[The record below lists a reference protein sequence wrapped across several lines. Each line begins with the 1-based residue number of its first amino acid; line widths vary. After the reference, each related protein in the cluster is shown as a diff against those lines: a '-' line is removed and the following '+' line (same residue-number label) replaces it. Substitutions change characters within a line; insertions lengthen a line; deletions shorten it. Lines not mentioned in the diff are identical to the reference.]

1 MTKGQR
7 LETKPAS
14 EVILTGVNTEKNIL
28 MPNTMTAFPVYS
40 RFIGSDHSRQN
51 SLTVEILTDF
61 LRAFVDVEVET
72 HSVASPVTEIPLG
85 VP

>member
-1 MTKGQR
+1 MH
-7 LETKPAS
+7 PD
-14 EVILTGVNTEKNIL
+14 N
-28 MPNTMTAFPVYS
+28 AFIGDSFPTTRNEVYS

-51 SLTVEILTDF
+51 SLTVKVLTDF

-72 HSVASPVTEIPLG
+72 HSVASPMTEIPLG